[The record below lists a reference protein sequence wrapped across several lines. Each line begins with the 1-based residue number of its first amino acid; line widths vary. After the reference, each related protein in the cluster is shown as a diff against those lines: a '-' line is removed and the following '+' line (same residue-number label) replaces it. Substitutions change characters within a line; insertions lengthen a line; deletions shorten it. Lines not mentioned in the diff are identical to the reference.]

1 MKTENKTPL
10 QTRLDDPSKKVVRKE
25 RTEDLRAGF
34 RVVAVVPTRAPR
46 TYYESI
52 VLYVSGATKRLYVY
66 NEVAGTWNYT
76 ALT

>member
-10 QTRLDDPSKKVVRKE
+10 GARLNDPAKKIKRTE
-25 RTEDLRAGF
+25 RTDDIRAGF
-34 RVVAVVPTRAPR
+34 RIVAAVPTRAPR

-52 VLYVSGATKRLYVY
+52 VIYVSGATKRLYVY